1 MVLGMSE
8 HGLEGQKSKEVLH
21 VFFGFCVDV
30 YLDLFFK
37 IKVQHHLKHGPR
49 HVVNSLVK
57 VKAQTAL
64 SLW

>member
-1 MVLGMSE
+1 MILGMSE
-8 HGLEGQKSKEVLH
+8 HGLEGENLRKLH
-21 VFFGFCVDV
+21 VFRFCVDV

-64 SLW
+64 NLW

>member
-1 MVLGMSE
+1 MILGMSE
-8 HGLEGQKSKEVLH
+8 HGLEGENLRMLH

-37 IKVQHHLKHGPR
+37 IKVQHHLKHGPQ

>member
-1 MVLGMSE
+1 MILGMSE
-8 HGLEGQKSKEVLH
+8 HGLEGENLRKLH
-21 VFFGFCVDV
+21 IFFGFCVDV

-64 SLW
+64 NLW